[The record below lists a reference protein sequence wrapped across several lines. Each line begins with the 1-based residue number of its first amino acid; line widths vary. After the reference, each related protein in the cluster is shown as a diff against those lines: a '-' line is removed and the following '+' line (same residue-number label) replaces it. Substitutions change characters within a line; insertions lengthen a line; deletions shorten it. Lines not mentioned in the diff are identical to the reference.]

1 MRVHKDIRSLD
12 RYRQQPKKHNP
23 YDGRVLRELADI
35 DRKNNLLSTS
45 PEQDFDEMD
54 FDKYLKDKRNRGLFL
69 SCLCR
74 IRRNRKVL
82 LL

>member
-12 RYRQQPKKHNP
+12 RYRQQPKKHNH
-23 YDGRVLRELADI
+23 YDGSEMRELADI